1 MAGRGITKADR
12 HLNTLPRLLAH
23 NAREFPS
30 ETALREKTFGIWV
43 SQTWS
48 QYQDNV
54 RRIALGLTALG
65 FKNGDTVGIIGDNR
79 PDWVAAEIAAHAGGG
94 VSLGLYRDLMESE
107 LGYLVNYAKTRF
119 IFAEDEEQVDKFLAL
134 DEEIPSVE
142 WIIYEDPRG
151 MRKYDDPR
159 LMSLEDLRKKG
170 DEIHA
175 ADPGRY
181 DKMVDETDGEALAIL
196 CTTSGTTSHPKLAMI
211 SGRRIIDHCH
221 NYLACDP
228 KGPEDEYVSVL
239 QLPWIMEQLYVLG
252 FALISRMK
260 VNFVEDQETMM
271 SDMREIGPT
280 FLLLAPRVWEQIAA
294 DVRARMMDSSWIKR
308 KLYDVFMKM
317 GLAAFEKGRVSPLAN
332 FFLYNALKD
341 RIGVTNVNS
350 AVTGGAALGPETFKF
365 FLAMGVPLRQIY
377 GQTET
382 LGAYTIHDPHD
393 VNFDT
398 VGVAF
403 NDEIEVKVADPDPEG
418 VGEIVTRHP
427 NMFMGYYMNEK
438 ATNADLRDGWM
449 HSGDAGYYDDAGH
462 LVVIDRIADLA
473 EMTGNRRYS
482 PQFIENKLKFSP
494 FIAEAVILGDKRDYL
509 AAMVCIRY
517 SIVSKWAEKNRISFT
532 TYTDLSSRKE
542 IYDLVFDE
550 IAAINETLPEAQ
562 RIRKFVLLYKELD
575 PDDGE
580 LTRTRKVRR
589 SVIAEKYEEIID
601 TIYSDQDHVDI
612 DTMITFQDGTKQ
624 RIQTTIAVRRIGDV
638 PEAQSLKAAE

>member
-1 MAGRGITKADR
+1 MAGRGISKADR
-12 HLNTLPRLLAH
+12 HLNTLPKLLAH
-23 NAREFPS
+23 NAREFPA
-30 ETALREKTFGIWV
+30 ETALREKIFGIWV
-43 SQTWS
+43 AQSWA
-48 QYQDNV
+48 QYEDNV
-54 RRIALGLTALG
+54 RRISLGLVALGIE
-65 FKNGDTVGIIGDNR
+65 KGDTVGIIGDNR
-79 PDWVAAEIAAHAGGG
+79 PDWVAAEIAAHACGGA
-94 VSLGLYRDLMESE
+94 SLGLYRDLMESE
-107 LGYLVNYAKTRF
+107 LGYLINYAKSRF

-134 DEEIPSVE
+134 EDEIPSVE

-159 LMSLEDLRKKG
+159 LMSLEELRKKG
-170 DEIHA
+170 DAVHA

-181 DKMVDETDGEALAIL
+181 AKMVDESDGEALAIL

-221 NYLACDP
+221 NYLAADP

-260 VNFVEDQETMM
+260 VNFVEDQETTM

-308 KLYDVFMKM
+308 TLYDVFMKR
-317 GLAAFEKGRVSPLAN
+317 GLDAFEKGRTSKLAN
-332 FFLYNALKD
+332 IFLYNALKD
-341 RIGVTNVNS
+341 RGGMSNVRS
-350 AVTGGAALGPETFKF
+350 AATGGSALGPETFKF

-403 NDEIEVKVADPDPEG
+403 NDEIEIRVDQPDAEG
-418 VGEIVTRHP
+418 IGEIVTRHP
-427 NMFMGYYMNEK
+427 NMFMGYYGNEE
-438 ATNADLRDGWM
+438 ATAADMRDGWM

-473 EMTGNRRYS
+473 EMNGNRRYS

-494 FIAEAVILGDKRDYL
+494 FIAEAVILGNKRDYL
-509 AAMVCIRY
+509 AAMICIRY

-532 TYTDLSSRKE
+532 TYTDLSSRKAV
-542 IYDLVFDE
+542 YDLIFEEVE
-550 IAAINETLPEAQ
+550 KINETLPEAQ

-589 SVIAEKYEEIID
+589 GVISEKYEEIID
-601 TIYSDQDHVDI
+601 TIYSGQDHVDI

-638 PEAQSLKAAE
+638 PGTQALKAAE